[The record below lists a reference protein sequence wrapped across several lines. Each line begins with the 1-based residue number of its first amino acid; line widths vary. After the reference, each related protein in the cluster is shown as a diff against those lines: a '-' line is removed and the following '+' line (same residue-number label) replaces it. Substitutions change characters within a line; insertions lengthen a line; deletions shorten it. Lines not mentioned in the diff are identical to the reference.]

1 MKNILATL
9 MAIFAIPAAASA
21 SDISPKQAADMIK
34 EQSVVIIDVRTPE
47 EFADGHI
54 ANSINIDFYESDFKK
69 KAGLLDIS
77 KTYVIYCR
85 SGRRSAS
92 AEKILKDMGFKNLY
106 NVKEGIIGWK
116 NGGLPVVK

>member
-21 SDISPKQAADMIK
+21 SDITPKQAADIINQQK
-34 EQSVVIIDVRTPE
+34 VVVLDVRTPD

-54 ANSINIDFYESDFKK
+54 ANAINIDFYESDFKK
-69 KAGLLDIS
+69 KVGLLDIS

-92 AEKILKDMGFKNLY
+92 AEKILKNMGFKSLY
-106 NVKEGIIGWK
+106 NVQEGIIGWK
-116 NGGLPVVK
+116 NNGLPVVK